1 MELSERINGLVES
14 QTLVMAKLSR
24 ELKEQGHSIISLS
37 LGEPDFATP
46 EHICNAGKLAM
57 DEGFTFYTP
66 VTGFADLRQAI
77 VDKFKNE
84 NNLDFTVDQIVVS
97 TGAKQSIAN
106 IVMCLIN
113 PGDEVIIPTPYWV
126 SYSQI
131 VVLAGGIPVFVD
143 ADITSD
149 FKVTARQ
156 IEAAITPKT
165 KLFIFS
171 SPCNPSGSIFS
182 KIELHSI
189 AEMFAQYPNVYIL
202 SDEIYEHI
210 NFIGK
215 HESIAQFPI
224 IKDNVIVVNGVSK
237 AYAMTG
243 WRLGYMAAPLAL
255 AKACEKMQGQFT
267 SGTSSI
273 SQKAAI
279 AALRGGKEQ
288 ITEMQHSY
296 LRRRNLVIANL
307 KDVPGLKVNQ
317 PQGAFYVFPDVSS
330 FFGKRDGDIV
340 ISTANDLAMYLLRDA
355 KVAVVTGEAFGN
367 ENCIRISYAT
377 SDHLLVEACERIR
390 TSLSKLK

>member
-37 LGEPDFATP
+37 LGEPDFVTP
-46 EHICNAGKLAM
+46 EHICNAAKLAM
-57 DEGFTFYTP
+57 DEGFTYYTP

-77 VDKFKNE
+77 VEKFKNE
-84 NNLDFTVDQIVVS
+84 NNLDFTTEQIVVS

-131 VVLAGGIPVFVD
+131 VVLAGGVPVFVD

-182 KIELHSI
+182 KIELHSM

-243 WRLGYMAAPLAL
+243 WRLGYMAAPIELAR
-255 AKACEKMQGQFT
+255 ACEKMQGQFT

-273 SQKAAI
+273 SQKAAV
-279 AALRGGKEQ
+279 AALRGSKEQ

-330 FFGKRDGDIV
+330 FFGKKNGDVV
-340 ISTANDLAMYLLRDA
+340 INSANDLSMYLLNDA
-355 KVAVVTGEAFGN
+355 KVSVVTGEAFGN

-390 TSLSKLK
+390 MSLSKLK